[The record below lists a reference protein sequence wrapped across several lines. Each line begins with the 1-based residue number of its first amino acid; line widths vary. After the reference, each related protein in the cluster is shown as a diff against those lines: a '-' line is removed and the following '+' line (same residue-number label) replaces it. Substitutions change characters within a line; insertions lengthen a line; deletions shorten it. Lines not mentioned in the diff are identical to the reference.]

1 MPTFGEELKRE
12 RELRGIGLRE
22 VAEATK
28 VNIRYLEAMERDD
41 FEDLPGGV
49 FNRGFVRAFAQFIG
63 VDPDAMVNAYLMQ
76 EQAQTPHRGSTAES
90 LLRGRRSSGA
100 SEREAER
107 DAAAARP
114 ARPWLRWSL
123 VGILIVV
130 VVATLLVMVTMFSD
144 TWAGEIDPIQGV
156 NALGWFLE

>member
-41 FEDLPGGV
+41 FEHLPGGV

-76 EQAQTPHRGSTAES
+76 EQAQTAHRGSTGES
-90 LLRGRRSSGA
+90 LLRGHRSSGT
-100 SEREAER
+100 SGKEAAR
-107 DAAAARP
+107 DAVTNRP

-123 VGILIVV
+123 VGLLIVV
-130 VVATLLVMVTMFSD
+130 IVATLIVLVTMFGD
-144 TWAGEIDPIQGV
+144 TWAGEIDPLEGV
-156 NALGWFLE
+156 AVLGWLLE

>member
-41 FEDLPGGV
+41 FEHLPGGV
-49 FNRGFVRAFAQFIG
+49 FNRGFVRAYAQFIG
-63 VDPDAMVNAYLMQ
+63 VDPDAMVNAYLME
-76 EQAQTPHRGSTAES
+76 EQTQNGHRGSTGES
-90 LLRGRRSSGA
+90 LLRGPRSTGKVK
-100 SEREAER
+100 SEEGR
-107 DAAAARP
+107 DAAPEAP

-123 VGILIVV
+123 LGLLIVV
-130 VVATLLVMVTMFSD
+130 IVATLLVLATMFSD
-144 TWAGEIDPIQGV
+144 TWAGEANPIEGAM
-156 NALGWFLE
+156 ALGWFLE